1 MFYYYIL
8 LGILL
13 RMDWA
18 NIILTSI
25 SMSVDAMTVGAVD
38 GIKEKGIKVIKII
51 LIALTFGI
59 FQFGMPTIGYF
70 IGQSF
75 RQYVEKAV
83 PWIGFGLLMLLAIK
97 SFIDWFLDFRK
108 RNEPEAEVEH
118 SVLTFKGLLVQG
130 VATSIDA
137 LCIGFVYMNKTIPQA
152 MLIFGIIG
160 ITTFVL
166 SFITTYFGHFFAKK
180 LERWGSL
187 IAAIVFVLIAVK
199 IVLSAYGILK
209 F

>member
-1 MFYYYIL
+1 
-8 LGILL
+8 
-13 RMDWA
+13 MDWA

-38 GIKEKGIKVIKII
+38 GIKEKGMPKLKML
-51 LIALTFGI
+51 LIAFTFGL
-59 FQFGMPTIGYF
+59 FQFIMPTIGYF
-70 IGQSF
+70 IGQTF

-83 PWIGFGLLMLLAIK
+83 PWIGFALLLALAIK
-97 SFIDWFLDFRK
+97 SFIDWLKEFLKRK
-108 RNEPEAEVEH
+108 NEPEQEIEY
-118 SVLTFKGLLVQG
+118 SSLKLKGLAVQA

-137 LCIGFVYMNKTIPQA
+137 LCIGFVYMNYSTPNA

-160 ITTFVL
+160 ITTLVL
-166 SFITTYFGHFFAKK
+166 SFITTYFGHFFANK

-187 IAAIVFVLIAVK
+187 IASIVFVIIALK
-199 IVLSAYGILK
+199 VLLTGLGILN